1 MLDMGEFLSLATPKI
16 VKMITSIVASDENF
30 EISDSF
36 NVKHQSEYL
45 TNIGEHSKTENKTH
59 HCKHNTTTLCI
70 SYSIGHQSRQVLAQ
84 PLFLM

>member
-1 MLDMGEFLSLATPKI
+1 MFDKYWTEMSCWILGEILSLATPEI

-59 HCKHNTTTLCI
+59 HCK
-70 SYSIGHQSRQVLAQ
+70 AQ
-84 PLFLM
+84 HYNFMHIL